1 MPYDTL
7 YYTAITLQE
16 GMTMMQGSIP
26 ERTKHILTEVGKSR
40 TSIGL
45 ENRRPIVLP
54 TAIAVLLFL
63 ALLSTVFGLIILLLM
78 RLFRVLRRQ
87 SK

>member
-1 MPYDTL
+1 MITYDTV

-26 ERTKHILTEVGKSR
+26 ERTKQILAEVGKSR

-54 TAIAVLLFL
+54 TIIAVPLFL
-63 ALLSTVFGLIILLLM
+63 ALLFTVIGLIM
-78 RLFRVLRRQ
+78 RLLIGLFRAFR
-87 SK
+87 K

>member
-1 MPYDTL
+1 MITYDTV

-26 ERTKHILTEVGKSR
+26 ERTKQILTEVGKSR

-45 ENRRPIVLP
+45 ENRRLIVLP
-54 TAIAVLLFL
+54 TVIAVPLFF

-78 RLFRVLRRQ
+78 RLFRALR
-87 SK
+87 K

>member
-1 MPYDTL
+1 MIPYDTV
-7 YYTAITLQE
+7 YDTAITLQE
-16 GMTMMQGSIP
+16 AMTMMQGSIP
-26 ERTKHILTEVGKSR
+26 ERTKQILTEVGKSR

-54 TAIAVLLFL
+54 TAIAVPLSL

-78 RLFRVLRRQ
+78 RLFRALR
-87 SK
+87 K